1 MVEFEGSGVS
11 DQTMTRVRAA
21 CSDWQGKS
29 GGECEG
35 TGGFLGEEEVGG
47 FVEEVF
53 LSMSRLTGTNLQYHL
68 LGDLM
73 VDDDRTTTGENVRC

>member
-1 MVEFEGSGVS
+1 M
-11 DQTMTRVRAA
+11 
-21 CSDWQGKS
+21 
-29 GGECEG
+29 
-35 TGGFLGEEEVGG
+35 GFLGEEEVGG

>member
-1 MVEFEGSGVS
+1 M
-11 DQTMTRVRAA
+11 
-21 CSDWQGKS
+21 
-29 GGECEG
+29 
-35 TGGFLGEEEVGG
+35 GEEEVGG

-73 VDDDRTTTGENVRC
+73 VDDDRTTTGENVRCFPKQQQGKICYSC